1 MPTAER
7 LVRLYPR
14 RWRERYGDEFVATAG
29 PGALSGR
36 MTFDIVMGAI
46 DAWLSSDARIAARA
60 YGMASSGGDTTGG
73 GGGTAMLKTM
83 LDCGRSSGGVTVRSG
98 LIGAG
103 VMLGATFLFSVVG
116 IVLRR
121 AGFPVAG
128 EILKGLA
135 FTGPF
140 VLSMPFWLMRGTP
153 WRAQAAIVGIT
164 FAILLAAS
172 YIAVKI

>member
-1 MPTAER
+1 
-7 LVRLYPR
+7 
-14 RWRERYGDEFVATAG
+14 
-29 PGALSGR
+29 
-36 MTFDIVMGAI
+36 
-46 DAWLSSDARIAARA
+46 
-60 YGMASSGGDTTGG
+60 
-73 GGGTAMLKTM
+73 MLKAM